1 MTHSSNLVNSQH
13 TNLSCELFEYNDE
26 DFDTN
31 IANIDNIEADGA
43 FQYKLTFGGDS
54 ASGFII
60 GETVTQTFSTY
71 LYEG

>member
-13 TNLSCELFEYNDE
+13 TNLTCELFEYNDE

-43 FQYKLTFGGDS
+43 FQYKLTLDS
-54 ASGFII
+54 GSGFIL
-60 GETVTQTFSTY
+60 GETVTQSIQY
-71 LYEG
+71 ISL